1 MMILPLIVLLMSFA
15 VIAPAEDWDLVAL
28 TPDWVYAVDGDSIVG
43 QGSSRTFDAIK
54 MNSDG
59 VYQKINLTAD
69 CSRFTIRITS
79 DGPASGDPML
89 GGDDG
94 MRTPLEPEIAA
105 LGRVCSNPVAPT
117 NPGSTIDFPTFLREA
132 QELMEGAA
140 ANQARRAP

>member
-1 MMILPLIVLLMSFA
+1 MILPLIALLMSFA

-54 MNSDG
+54 MKSDG

-79 DGPASGDPML
+79 DGPASGDQML

-94 MRTPLEPEIAA
+94 MRTPLAPEIAA
-105 LGRVCSNPVAPT
+105 LGRVCSNSVAPT
-117 NPGSTIDFPTFLREA
+117 NPRWTIDFPTFLRKA
-132 QELMEGAA
+132 QELMEEAA